1 MKLRIF
7 PREES
12 YFDLFDV
19 VVDNVAHAAA
29 LLLDLVEDFVD
40 PEMKAKR
47 LVEAE
52 HEGDRLTHAI
62 LSRLNSTFITPFD
75 REDIH
80 ALAGQLDDVLDAIE
94 EAADMLVLHKV
105 VEPLDAVVEQARL
118 LDRAARETAAGLR
131 SLRGL
136 KEEPLR
142 AFLVTINELENE
154 GDRLYRHARADL
166 YNFTGE
172 HPARYVL
179 IWKDIVE
186 QLEEALDGFEHVAHT
201 VETILIKH
209 A

>member
-12 YFDLFDV
+12 YFDLFDEI
-19 VVDNVAHAAA
+19 AANLA
-29 LLLDLVEDFVD
+29 EAAKHLLDMVEDFVD

-62 LSRLNSTFITPFD
+62 YSRLNSTFVTPFD

-94 EAADMLVLHKV
+94 AAADMMVLHQV
-105 VEPLDAVVEQARL
+105 MEPLEAVVEQARL
-118 LDRAARETAAGLR
+118 IDQAARATVDGLR
-131 SLRGL
+131 NLRGL
-136 KEEPLR
+136 KQEPLR
-142 AFLVTINELENE
+142 TYLITINELENE
-154 GDRLYRHARADL
+154 GDRLYRRARAHL
-166 YNFTGE
+166 YNFNAE

-179 IWKDIVE
+179 MWKDIVE
-186 QLEEALDGFEHVAHT
+186 QLEEALDDFEHVSNT
-201 VETILIKH
+201 VESVIIKH

>member
-12 YFDLFDV
+12 YFDLFDEV
-19 VVDNVAHAAA
+19 ADNLSHAAG

-47 LVEAE
+47 LVELE

-136 KEEPLR
+136 KQEPLR
-142 AFLVTINELENE
+142 AFLISINEIENQ
-154 GDRLYRHARADL
+154 GDRLYRRARADL